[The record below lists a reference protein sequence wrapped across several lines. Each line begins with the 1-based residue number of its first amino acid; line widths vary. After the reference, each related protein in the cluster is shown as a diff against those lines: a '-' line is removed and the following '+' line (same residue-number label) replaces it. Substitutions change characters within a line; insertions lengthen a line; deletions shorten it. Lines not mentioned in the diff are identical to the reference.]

1 MARKIYKHAKKHN
14 RKYRKRKA
22 QQVFHFKRS
31 AIIST
36 ITASNDGINPPVNIR
51 GAYVAALQQ
60 LPEYTDFTSLFQQ
73 YRINGVKFEFIPSPN
88 VTDGNVASAAPL
100 VWGQFG
106 SALDFDDNITPIV
119 EAELLTSQSYKKTRA
134 TSVHSRYFRPK
145 MLREIYNGSGPTAL
159 EPCAA
164 RWISTTYPEVPHY
177 GLKVWCDA
185 PTPPGSLELAI
196 TYTVRMTLWFS
207 CKNTH

>member
-1 MARKIYKHAKKHN
+1 MARKIYKRMKKHN
-14 RKYRKRKA
+14 RKHRNKRRA
-22 QQVFHFKRS
+22 QQIFHFKRS
-31 AIIST
+31 AVISN
-36 ITASNDGINPPVNIR
+36 IVASNDGTTVVDIK

-73 YRINGVKFEFIPSPN
+73 YRINAVKYEFIPAPN
-88 VTDGNVASAAPL
+88 VTGATVSTNQPIY
-100 VWGQFG
+100 WGQFG
-106 SALDFDDNITPIV
+106 SALDFDDNVTPTT
-119 EAELLTSQSYKKTRA
+119 EDELLTSQSYKKTRA

-164 RWISTTYPEVPHY
+164 RWISTIYPEVPHY

-185 PTPPGSLELAI
+185 PTPPSSGSMSIE
-196 TYTVRMTLWFS
+196 YTVRMTLWFS
-207 CKNTH
+207 CKNTQ